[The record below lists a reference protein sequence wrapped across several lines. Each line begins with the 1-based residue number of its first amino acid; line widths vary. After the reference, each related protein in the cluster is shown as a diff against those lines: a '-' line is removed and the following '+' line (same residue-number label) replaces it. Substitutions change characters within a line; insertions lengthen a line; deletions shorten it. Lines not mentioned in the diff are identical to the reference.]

1 MSMQVNGYST
11 TERKLFLYSSQRRE
25 QVGTMT
31 YRKAIRIVARQTA
44 RALSVLL
51 LAAGIGTA
59 TSHGLTASAQNC
71 ATLDVV
77 IARGTV
83 EPGYLGAAIGDPLYA
98 VLSTQLPVDITAH
111 RVEYPADLLVPSSMS
126 DGTRAMASHLID
138 QAAACP
144 DQRFVLVGYSQG
156 AVVTHGVLGSA
167 AIPGGWVLPP
177 ELSSRIVAVL
187 LFGDPLRLVGGTVAP
202 AYADRTANYCA
213 AGDPVCA
220 GGVFPAAHGSYQ
232 WAFAAA
238 ADQVSARL

>member
-1 MSMQVNGYST
+1 
-11 TERKLFLYSSQRRE
+11 
-25 QVGTMT
+25 MT
-31 YRKAIRIVARQTA
+31 YRKVVRIVARHTA

-59 TSHGLTASAQNC
+59 MSPGMTAWAQSC
-71 ATLDVV
+71 ATIDVV

-83 EPGYLGAAIGDPLYA
+83 EPGYLGAAVGDPLYA
-98 VLSTQLPVDITAH
+98 VLRDRLPVDTTAH
-111 RVEYPADLLVPSSMS
+111 RVEYPADLLVPSTFS
-126 DGTRAMASHLID
+126 DGTRAMTTHLIN

-156 AVVTHGVLGSA
+156 AVVTHGILGSA
-167 AIPGGWVLPP
+167 AIPGGWSLPP

-187 LFGDPLRLVGGTVAP
+187 LFGDPMRLIGGTVTP
-202 AYADRTANYCA
+202 LYADRTANYCA

-220 GGVFPAAHGSYQ
+220 GGIFPTAHGSYE

-238 ADQVSARL
+238 AGQVSARL

>member
-1 MSMQVNGYST
+1 
-11 TERKLFLYSSQRRE
+11 
-25 QVGTMT
+25 MT
-31 YRKAIRIVARQTA
+31 YRKAIRIVARHTA

-59 TSHGLTASAQNC
+59 MSPGLTAWAQSC

-77 IARGTV
+77 IARGTA

-98 VLSTQLPVDITAH
+98 VLSAQLPVDTTAH
-111 RVEYPADLLVPSSMS
+111 RVEYPADLLVPSSIS
-126 DGTRAMASHLID
+126 DGTRAMTSHLVN

-156 AVVTHGVLGSA
+156 AVVAHGVLGSA
-167 AIPGGWVLPP
+167 PLPGMWVLPP
-177 ELSSRIVAVL
+177 ELSSRVVAVL
-187 LFGDPLRLVGGTVAP
+187 LFGDPLRLIGGTVP
-202 AYADRTANYCA
+202 PLYADRTANYCA

-220 GGVFPAAHGSYQ
+220 GGVFPAAHGSYE

-238 ADQVSARL
+238 AGQVGTRL

>member
-1 MSMQVNGYST
+1 
-11 TERKLFLYSSQRRE
+11 
-25 QVGTMT
+25 MT
-31 YRKAIRIVARQTA
+31 YRKAIRIVARHTA

-59 TSHGLTASAQNC
+59 MSPGLTAWAQSC

-77 IARGTV
+77 IARGTA

-98 VLSTQLPVDITAH
+98 VLSAQLPVDTTAH
-111 RVEYPADLLVPSSMS
+111 RVEYPADLLVPSSIS
-126 DGTRAMASHLID
+126 DGTRAMTSHLIN

-156 AVVTHGVLGSA
+156 AVVAHGVLGSA
-167 AIPGGWVLPP
+167 PLPGMWVLPP
-177 ELSSRIVAVL
+177 ELSPRVVAVL
-187 LFGDPLRLVGGTVAP
+187 LFGDPLRLIGGTVTP
-202 AYADRTANYCA
+202 LYADRTANYCA

-220 GGVFPAAHGSYQ
+220 GGIFPAAHGSYG

-238 ADQVSARL
+238 AGQVGARL

>member
-1 MSMQVNGYST
+1 MLLGQEVNRSFY
-11 TERKLFLYSSQRRE
+11 FSQRRE
-25 QVGTMT
+25 WVVTMT
-31 YRKAIRIVARQTA
+31 YRKAVRIVARHTA

-59 TSHGLTASAQNC
+59 MSPGLTAWAQNC

-98 VLSTQLPVDITAH
+98 VLSAQLPVDTTAH
-111 RVEYPADLLVPSSMS
+111 RVEYPADLLVPTSMI
-126 DGTRAMASHLID
+126 DGTRAMTGHLIH

-167 AIPGGWVLPP
+167 PLPGAWVLPP
-177 ELSSRIVAVL
+177 ELSSRVVAVL
-187 LFGDPLRLVGGTVAP
+187 LFGDPLRLIGGTVAP
-202 AYADRTANYCA
+202 MYADRTANYCA

-220 GGVFPAAHGSYQ
+220 GGVFPAAHGSYE
-232 WAFAAA
+232 WAFVNAAG
-238 ADQVSARL
+238 QVSARL